1 MNKST
6 EYLYGIDSSKF
17 SDLPYTV
24 ALQYK
29 VKKAK
34 ELLDKLLEEN
44 FRQRDDDRVV
54 AVYKAIKFNEA
65 LLLEII
71 K

>member
-1 MNKST
+1 MTKST
-6 EYLYGIDSSKF
+6 EYLYDTEATTF

-34 ELLDKLLEEN
+34 ELLDRLLEED
-44 FRQRDDDRVV
+44 FKQRDDDRIL
-54 AVYKAIKFNEA
+54 AVHRAIKFNEA
-65 LLLEII
+65 LLEELSN
-71 K
+71 